1 MSPAETDHAAHAAH
15 ARALAERFTR
25 VRLCTEG
32 LAAPLSAEDCG
43 LQSMP
48 DTSPTKWHLAH
59 TTWFFETLVLGA
71 AGEAP
76 FDPAFGFLF
85 NSYYEAIG
93 PRHARPRRGLLSRPS
108 LAEVLEYRADVDRR
122 MAALLERAAHEPS
135 GRRAPLLGLVELG
148 LHHEQQHQELILTDI
163 KHALADNPLRPGYR
177 APRGAPVA
185 SVASASPAG
194 GSAELGWVSH
204 DEGVVSIGHGG
215 GGFAFDNEEPRHK
228 VHLRAFQLA
237 DRPAT
242 AGEVL
247 EFIADR
253 GYARPELWLSDG
265 FAAARAGGW
274 EAPLYWEP
282 QGGGFAIYTL
292 DGLRPLDP
300 REPACHLS
308 FYEADAFARWAG
320 ARLPTEAEWESIAAR
335 APVRGNLAE
344 SGLFH
349 PAPAPARAS
358 GSSGGAPRQL
368 FGDVWEWTASAY
380 LPYPGFR
387 PWEGAVGEYNGKF
400 MSGQMVLR
408 GGSCATPESHLRA
421 SYRNFFSPGAR
432 WQLSG
437 VRLAR
442 DAA

>member
-1 MSPAETDHAAHAAH
+1 MSSAETDTADRV
-15 ARALAERFTR
+15 RALAGRFAR
-25 VRLCTEG
+25 VRAGTEA

-59 TTWFFETLVLGA
+59 TAWFFETLVLGP
-71 AGEAP
+71 AGEPP

-108 LAEVLEYRADVDRR
+108 LAEVRGYRADVDRR
-122 MAALLERAAHEPS
+122 MAALLDRAARGQH
-135 GRRAPLLGLVELG
+135 GGLLHLIELG

-163 KHALADNPLRPGYR
+163 KHALAESPLRPASRPSGR
-177 APRGAPVA
+177 PAVTPAPPVEA
-185 SVASASPAG
+185 ST
-194 GSAELGWVSH
+194 ELGWVSH
-204 DEGVVSIGHGG
+204 DEGVFSLGHAGP
-215 GGFAFDNEEPRHK
+215 GFAFDNEEPRHK
-228 VHLRAFQLA
+228 AHLRAFQLA
-237 DRPAT
+237 SRPAT
-242 AGEVL
+242 SGEVM

-282 QGGGFAIYTL
+282 QDGGFAIYTL

-320 ARLPTEAEWESIAAR
+320 ARLPTEAEWEVVAAGV
-335 APVRGNLAE
+335 PVRGNLAE

-349 PAPAPARAS
+349 PTPAPAIARD
-358 GSSGGAPRQL
+358 GKPRQL

-408 GGSCATPESHLRA
+408 GGSCATPQDHLRA
-421 SYRNFFSPGAR
+421 SYRNFFPPGAR

-442 DAA
+442 DA